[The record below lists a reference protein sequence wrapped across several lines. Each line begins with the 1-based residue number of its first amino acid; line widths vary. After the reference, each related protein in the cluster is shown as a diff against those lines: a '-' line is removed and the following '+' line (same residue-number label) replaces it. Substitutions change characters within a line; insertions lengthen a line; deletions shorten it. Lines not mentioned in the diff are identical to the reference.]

1 MKLRLL
7 TEDVILERI
16 KKIGPKKWRVL
27 SKKGKNLGTSSSRKG
42 AVKRLGEV
50 EFFKSQK

>member
-1 MKLRLL
+1 MKLKLL
-7 TEDVILERI
+7 AEDVILEYI
-16 KKIGPKKWRVL
+16 KKIGPKKWRVF

-42 AVKRLGEV
+42 AVKRLGQV